1 MATPGTAARLDVTR
15 GMQLR
20 RRLPALMRPS
30 PWGTFTRQ
38 VITLLGNRIEAN
50 APENSKRVLALT
62 GETINQLKKPKG
74 EKR

>member
-1 MATPGTAARLDVTR
+1 
-15 GMQLR
+15 
-20 RRLPALMRPS
+20 MRPS

>member
-1 MATPGTAARLDVTR
+1 MTTPGTAARLDATR
-15 GMQLR
+15 GMQRL

-38 VITLLGNRIEAN
+38 AIALLGNRIEAN

-62 GETINQLKKPKG
+62 GEAINQLKKPKG
-74 EKR
+74 EKQ